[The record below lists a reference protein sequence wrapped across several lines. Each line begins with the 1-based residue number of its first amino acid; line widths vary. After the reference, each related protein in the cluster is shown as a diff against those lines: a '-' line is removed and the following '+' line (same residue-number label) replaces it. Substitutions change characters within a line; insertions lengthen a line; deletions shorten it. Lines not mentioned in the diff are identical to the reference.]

1 MQIRPREGL
10 EIDGFTLGPCL
21 YRGGFA
27 TIWDVTHPDH
37 ALAMVMKVPTIL
49 DGHDAP
55 TIVGFEVEQM
65 ILPRLTGLHVPRVI
79 AVGDFAVMPYLVTE
93 RIAGGSLLAL
103 FRTAPRPVDEVVEV
117 SVAMARAVHDLHRQH
132 VVHLDL
138 KPDNFLRRPTGEMVC
153 IDFGLSRHDELPDL
167 LAEEFH
173 IPMGTFPYIAP
184 EQYLRQRD
192 DLRSDIFA
200 LGAMAYELATG
211 RKPFGEPERLR
222 QVRAR
227 LWRDP
232 EPPRGR
238 VPALPDWLQ
247 EVILRALEVD
257 PGARY
262 QSAAQMLFD
271 LQHPAQ
277 VVLTDRARKMARD
290 SFGTVFR
297 RWRRMRRLR
306 GFAARPSMVAQIERA
321 PILMVA
327 VDLSPE
333 MEGLAG
339 RLLQSVQR
347 MLVIQPDARVAC
359 VNVIKTQRIG
369 LDQALDDAGNH
380 IHVSRLVALR
390 AWAAGLDLAEGRV
403 TCSILENPE
412 PGAAIIDFATQNH
425 VDHILM
431 GARGA
436 STARRYLGSVSSQVV
451 AQAPCSVT
459 VIRLPQG
466 TLPEPPGPGGQPL
479 TLPAGP
485 GQIQAGRPAD
495 NPAPRTGR

>member
-1 MQIRPREGL
+1 MQIRPHEGL
-10 EIDGFTLGPCL
+10 EIDGFTLGACL

-37 ALAMVMKVPTIL
+37 ALPMVMKVPTIL
-49 DGHDAP
+49 DGYDAP

-65 ILPRLTGLHVPRVI
+65 ILPRLTGPHVPRVI

-93 RIAGGSLLAL
+93 RIAGGSLLGL
-103 FRTAPRPVDEVVEV
+103 FGTAPRPVDEVVEV
-117 SVAMARAVHDLHRQH
+117 SVAMVRAVHDLHRQH

-138 KPDNFLRRPTGEMVC
+138 KPDNFLRRPAGDIVC

-167 LAEEFH
+167 LAEEFR

-200 LGAMAYELATG
+200 LGAMTYELATG
-211 RKPFGEPERLR
+211 RKPFGAPQRLK
-222 QVRAR
+222 QVRQR

-232 EPPRGR
+232 EPPRAL
-238 VPALPDWLQ
+238 VPAIPEWLQ
-247 EVILRALEVD
+247 EVILRALEAD
-257 PGARY
+257 PAARY

-271 LQHPAQ
+271 LRHPAQ
-277 VVLTDRARKMARD
+277 VVLTDRARKVVRE
-290 SFGTVFR
+290 SLRTVFR
-297 RWRRMRRLR
+297 RWRRMRRVT
-306 GFAARPSMVAQIERA
+306 GFAAPPSLAAQIDRA

-339 RLLQSVQR
+339 LLRQSVLR

-359 VNVIKTQRIG
+359 VNVIKTPRIG
-369 LDQALDDAGNH
+369 LDQALDDEGNN
-380 IHVSRLVALR
+380 IHLSRLVALK
-390 AWAAGLDLAEGRV
+390 AWAAGLGLGEGRV
-403 TCSILENPE
+403 TCSILENTE
-412 PGAAIIDFATQNH
+412 PGSAIIDHATRNH

-459 VIRLPQG
+459 VIRLPQAAVPG
-466 TLPEPPGPGGQPL
+466 T
-479 TLPAGP
+479 PAEAR
-485 GQIQAGRPAD
+485 QDTAAG
-495 NPAPRTGR
+495 

>member
-1 MQIRPREGL
+1 MQIRPHQGL
-10 EIDGFTLGPCL
+10 EIDGFTLGTCL

-37 ALAMVMKVPTIL
+37 AVPMVMKVPTIL
-49 DGHDAP
+49 DGYDAP

-65 ILPRLTGLHVPRVI
+65 ILPRLTGAHVPRVV
-79 AVGDFAVMPYLVTE
+79 AVGDFSVMPYLVTE
-93 RIAGGSLLAL
+93 RIAGDSLLAL

-117 SVAMARAVHDLHRQH
+117 AAALVRAVHDLHRQH

-138 KPDNFLRRPTGEMVC
+138 KPANFLRRPTGEMVC

-167 LAEEFH
+167 LAEEFQS
-173 IPMGTFPYIAP
+173 PMGTFPYIAP

-200 LGAMAYELATG
+200 LGAMTYELATG
-211 RKPFGEPERLR
+211 TKPFGEPERLK
-222 QVRAR
+222 QVRPR

-232 EPPRGR
+232 VPPR
-238 VPALPDWLQ
+238 ALNADIPEWLQ

-257 PGARY
+257 PALRY

-277 VVLTDRARKMARD
+277 VVLTDRARKLARD

-297 RWRRMRRLR
+297 RWRRMRRVR
-306 GFAARPSMVAQIERA
+306 GFAAPPSLMAQIDKA

-333 MEGLAG
+333 MEGLAA

-359 VNVIKTQRIG
+359 VNVIKTHRIG
-369 LDQALDDAGNH
+369 LDQALDGAGNN
-380 IHVSRLVALR
+380 IHVSRLVALKS
-390 AWAAGLDLAEGRV
+390 WAAGLGLEEGRV
-403 TCSILENPE
+403 TYSILEHSE
-412 PGAAIIDFATQNH
+412 PGSALIDYATHNQ

-459 VIRLPQG
+459 VIRLPQ
-466 TLPEPPGPGGQPL
+466 
-479 TLPAGP
+479 A
-485 GQIQAGRPAD
+485 A
-495 NPAPRTGR
+495 APQDAAAE